1 MQEKS
6 GNYNKTRKTPK
17 WLIIFSL
24 IVGGEMIFSLPFHVI
39 RYFRPTLL
47 EVFNLSNTQ
56 IGDAIAFYGV
66 TAMISYFP
74 SGVIADWFSARKL
87 MSFSLVSTALGGV
100 WMATIPTQFGLSL
113 LFGFWGITNIL
124 LFWSAMMR
132 ATREWGSELEQGR
145 AFGLLDGGR
154 GLVGAATATIAV
166 FFLASIFPSDLEN
179 ILPEQRVQA
188 LKVVIWFYTTLTFLA
203 AILIWHFIPETKH
216 EKTNKKI
223 FTGILEVLKSRSAWL
238 QAIIVISAYCAYRGI
253 DFYALYGVDVLGMNE
268 VSAAWFM
275 SNATYLRPVSAIAAG
290 FLADRFTTK
299 KVMVSTFGLLFLSYL
314 VLLVFSSA
322 KNALFVILVNLTI
335 TILTIYALRGV
346 YFALLEETNVPK
358 RLTGTTVG
366 LVSLIGFTPDIF
378 FPSVAGRI
386 LDANPGV
393 KGYYNFYLYL
403 SVFAIVGLIATLL
416 LSINR
421 TVNKQGKV

>member
-1 MQEKS
+1 MS
-6 GNYNKTRKTPK
+6 GNSNDSIEIRKPPK
-17 WLIIFSL
+17 WLIILSL
-24 IVGGEMIFSLPFHVI
+24 IVAGEMIFSLPFHVF

-56 IGDAIAFYGV
+56 IGDAIAVYGV

-74 SGVIADWFSARKL
+74 SGVIADRFSARRL
-87 MSFSLVSTALGGV
+87 MSFSLVATALGGV
-100 WMATIPTQFGLSL
+100 WMATIPNQFGLSL

-132 ATREWGSELEQGR
+132 STRAWGGELAQGR

-154 GLVGAATATIAV
+154 GLVGAAAATMAV
-166 FFLASIFPSDLEN
+166 FFLASFLPSDLEN

-188 LKVVIWFYTTLTFLA
+188 IKAVIWFYSVLTFLA
-203 AILIWHFIPETKH
+203 AILIWYFIPETKN
-216 EKTNKKI
+216 EKANKTV
-223 FTGILEVLKSRSAWL
+223 FTGIFEVLKSRSAWL
-238 QAIIVISAYCAYRGI
+238 QAIIVVSAYCGYRGL

-268 VSAAWFM
+268 VSAARFM
-275 SNATYLRPVSAIAAG
+275 SNATYLRPIVAIAAG

-299 KVMVSTFGLLFLSYL
+299 KIIVSTFGLLFLSYL
-314 VLLVFSSA
+314 VLLIFSPA
-322 KNALFVILVNLTI
+322 KNATVIILVNLTI
-335 TILTIYALRGV
+335 TILAVYALRGV
-346 YFALLEETNVPK
+346 YFALFEETDVPK

-378 FPSVAGRI
+378 FHSIAGRI

-403 SVFAIVGLIATLL
+403 SVFAIIGLIVTLM
-416 LSINR
+416 LSTKR
-421 TVNKQGKV
+421 LVKTQGKM